1 MDFYSYVSLL
11 EGFIQK
17 EEVIHQFMILRVAE
31 AAVVVVAPNDKNN
44 KRDTLWLIF
53 ILLVMMFSLNTKS
66 WLTILK

>member
-11 EGFIQK
+11 EGFIQEK
-17 EEVIHQFMILRVAE
+17 EVIHQFMILRVAE

-53 ILLVMMFSLNTKS
+53 ILMMFSLNTKS

>member
-11 EGFIQK
+11 EGFIQEK
-17 EEVIHQFMILRVAE
+17 EVIHQFMILRVAE

>member
-17 EEVIHQFMILRVAE
+17 KEVIHQFTILRVAE
-31 AAVVVVAPNDKNN
+31 AAAVIVAPNDKNN

-53 ILLVMMFSLNTKS
+53 ILMMFSYVFFKYKY
-66 WLTILK
+66 IVG